1 MQDILVHA
9 SRLEPWSSSIEYGVR
24 LASLIKGSVTGAY
37 VYSSPLY
44 TAPPYCSTELLT
56 AIIENAHTMEAAAAA
71 AERPFSAW
79 AASLGAKHASWQ
91 VAEGY
96 LPEALAHIGT
106 WHDLLVLERNP
117 DSAWGSPPDVASL
130 ILAACLP
137 TIVVPSEYT
146 GGVDL
151 DCVAL
156 AWNGAPE
163 ALRAIH
169 AAMPLLQRAGRV
181 VLLTGER
188 RDTYQDITWAPPFD
202 MGVHLERHGIKVH
215 RQQLVTEDDVA
226 GETLLEA
233 VKKLGAGL
241 LVMGAYGRSRFS
253 EWALGGATRQVLGH
267 ATLPVFMRH

>member
-9 SRLEPWSSSIEYGVR
+9 TRLEPWSSNIEYGAR
-24 LASLIKGSVTGAY
+24 LASLIQGSVTGAY

-71 AERPFSAW
+71 AARPFIAW
-79 AASLGAKHASWQ
+79 AESVGAKRASWQ

-96 LPEALAHIGT
+96 LPDALAHIGT
-106 WHDLLVLERNP
+106 WHDLLILERNP
-117 DSAWGSPPDVASL
+117 DSPWGSPPDVASL

-137 TIVVPSEYT
+137 SIVVPSEYA

-169 AAMPLLQRAGRV
+169 AAIPLLQRARRV

-188 RDTYQDITWAPPFD
+188 RNTYQDITWTPPFD

-215 RQQLVTEDDVA
+215 RQELVTEDDVA
-226 GETLLEA
+226 GEAILEA
-233 VKKLGAGL
+233 VKKAGAGL

-253 EWALGGATRQVLGH
+253 EWALGGATRHVLGH